1 MRNKT
6 IENTIDAV
14 VDDSTYSDEFKSA
27 FKRFIKNKFDDNVKE
42 TDLKNILSL
51 LNDDELSED

>member
-6 IENTIDAV
+6 IENTIDTV
-14 VDDSTYSDEFKSA
+14 VDESSYSDGFKSA
-27 FKRFIKNKFDDNVKE
+27 FKKFVKNKFDDNAKE

-51 LNDDELSED
+51 LCDDELTEE